1 MNIVNQS
8 ATQFKFLHSKKEKG
22 NNEQN
27 FHCDVLHE
35 LHSLQR
41 LVTSTC
47 HLYSQCQ
54 MKFNNCNYWG
64 FFVTGTTLVYM
75 WTPWKDSLSLSG
87 WLTRSRFR
95 WQPSGQTLLSLKVAV
110 GPILLV
116 TSGQG
121 ARYNNKIWVRYII
134 QSNHLLRSNNFSFC
148 CNQSLLFDGYFLY
161 TIYCKS
167 WIEWENQIEKEL
179 HLLCQVS
186 NLHKRKRNG
195 VL

>member
-1 MNIVNQS
+1 MNEYCKSIWLPNLNFS
-8 ATQFKFLHSKKEKG
+8 IRKKKEG
-22 NNEQN
+22 NNEHN
-27 FHCDVLHE
+27 FHYDVPHE

-121 ARYNNKIWVRYII
+121 ARYNNKIWVRCII

-148 CNQSLLFDGYFLY
+148 SNQSLLFNGYFWY
-161 TIYCKS
+161 TIANH
-167 WIEWENQIEKEL
+167 ELNEKI
-179 HLLCQVS
+179 
-186 NLHKRKRNG
+186 R
-195 VL
+195 

>member
-1 MNIVNQS
+1 M
-8 ATQFKFLHSKKEKG
+8 
-22 NNEQN
+22 
-27 FHCDVLHE
+27 LHE

-54 MKFNNCNYWG
+54 MKFNNCNYWA

-134 QSNHLLRSNNFSFC
+134 QSNHLLRSNNFS
-148 CNQSLLFDGYFLY
+148 LWLFLIFFDIQLQ
-161 TIYCKS
+161 IMNWMRKS
-167 WIEWENQIEKEL
+167 DRERTSSAL
-179 HLLCQVS
+179 SSV
-186 NLHKRKRNG
+186 
-195 VL
+195 